1 MAVQDGAPR
10 TCVASWRRIAL
21 DDWILQHLIVKLGLG
36 IYAVP
41 FGAVQLL
48 VQR

>member
-1 MAVQDGAPR
+1 MVR
-10 TCVASWRRIAL
+10 TCVASWGRIAL
-21 DDWILQHLIVKLGLG
+21 DDWILQHLIIKAGLG

-41 FGAVQLL
+41 SSAVQVL